1 MPSTVNIVAIL
12 TLLAM
17 PVAALAG
24 KDTAMVNETKTHK
37 YTNRLADETSP
48 YLLQHA
54 HNPVDWYPWS
64 KEAFKIAAKL
74 DKPVFLS
81 IGYSTC
87 HWCHVMERESFT
99 NERIAKIMNEHFVC
113 IKVDREQRPDV
124 DNVYMTA
131 VQMMT
136 GSGGWPLSVFL
147 TPDGKPFY
155 GGTYFP
161 PKDMYG
167 RPGLDTLLLAIAD
180 AWKNKR
186 AQLLESAGKISET
199 LQRLGEQA
207 GQEMLSSDSLK
218 KAFLSLKQSFDGT
231 HGGFGGA
238 PKFPQPGYLSFL
250 LRYWHRTGDKATLA
264 MVETT
269 LEAMAKG
276 GIYDHLGGG
285 FHRYSTDARW
295 LVPHFEKMLYD
306 QALLCK
312 VYVQAYQ
319 VTGKEDYAGIAH
331 EIFDYVL
338 RDMTDSKGGFY
349 SAEDADS
356 EGKEGLF
363 YVWEP
368 KEIDEVLGTKDARIF
383 NEHYGVTREGNFEDN
398 KSILNINKSVE
409 ELAKQFKQEPKAIE
423 TVLAKGRTKLLEHRS
438 RRIRPHLDDKV
449 ITGWNGLMIS
459 TLAYGGAVLD
469 EKKYIDAATRAAD
482 FTLTTLRRDGR
493 LMRYYRGGKVV
504 DLAYLDD
511 YAFVIMG
518 LLDLY
523 EATFDARRLAE
534 AKELAEQMI
543 DLFGDEDRGGFYL
556 TGSDAERLIVR
567 SKPDYDGV
575 VPTGNSVAALVLF
588 KIGRLTMDMRFTKEA
603 ERLLKAF
610 SGQIQ
615 QSPTSLSA
623 MLIAL
628 DFSIGPA
635 REVVIAAEAQQPDT
649 IEMLKLIHGKFLP
662 NTVVL
667 LHQTGKTGEAIK
679 KIAPFVKFQTAING
693 KATAYVCQNYV
704 CKQPVTEID
713 LLKNLLVNTNEG
725 QKAKYDK

>member
-1 MPSTVNIVAIL
+1 MFSPVNVNIVTIL

-17 PVAALAG
+17 PVTALAG
-24 KDTAMVNETKTHK
+24 KGTAMVTETKKHR

-64 KEAFKIAAKL
+64 KEAFEIAKKL

-99 NERIAKIMNEHFVC
+99 NERISKIMNEHFVS

-147 TPDGKPFY
+147 TPEGKPFY

-161 PKDMYG
+161 PKGMYG
-167 RPGLDTLLLAIAD
+167 RPGFDTLLLAIAD

-186 AQLLESAGKISET
+186 SELLESAEKVSSILRQASEVTGKE
-199 LQRLGEQA
+199 A
-207 GQEMLSSDSLK
+207 LSIDILNKSYLY
-218 KAFLSLKQSFDGT
+218 LKQIFDST
-231 HGGFGGA
+231 YRGFGSA
-238 PKFPQPGYLSFL
+238 PKFPQPTNLSML
-250 LRYWHRTGDKATLA
+250 LSYWHRTGDKAALA
-264 MVETT
+264 MVENT
-269 LEAMAKG
+269 LEAMANG

-285 FHRYSTDARW
+285 FHRYSTDSRW

-306 QALLCK
+306 QALLSK

-319 VTGKEDYAGIAH
+319 ISGKEDYAEVAR

-368 KEIDEVLGTKDARIF
+368 KEIDKVLGAKNARIF
-383 NEHYGVTREGNFEDN
+383 NEYYGITSEGNFEDN
-398 KSILNINKSVE
+398 KSILNIKKSVG
-409 ELAKQFKQEPKAIE
+409 ELAKQFKQDTKAIE
-423 TVLAKGRTKLLEHRS
+423 TVLAQGRSKLLGHRS
-438 RRIRPHLDDKV
+438 KRIRPHLDDKV
-449 ITGWNGLMIS
+449 IAGWNGLMIS
-459 TLAYGGAVLD
+459 ALAYGGAALD
-469 EKKYIDAATRAAD
+469 EKKYIDAAARAAD
-482 FTLTTLRRDGR
+482 FTLTTLQLDGR
-493 LMRYYRGGKVV
+493 LMRYYRDGKVV
-504 DLAYLDD
+504 NLAYLDD

-543 DLFGDEDRGGFYL
+543 ELFGDKSRGCFYL
-556 TGSDAERLIVR
+556 TGNDAERLIVR
-567 SKPDYDGV
+567 SKPDYDGAI
-575 VPTGNSVAALVLF
+575 PTGNSVAALVLY
-588 KIGRLTMDMRFTKEA
+588 KIGRLTMDSNFTEKA
-603 ERLLKAF
+603 ERVLKAF

-628 DFSIGPA
+628 NFSIGPA
-635 REVVIAAEAQQPDT
+635 REIVIAADASRPDT
-649 IEMLKLIHGKFLP
+649 KEMLKLIHRRFLP

-667 LHQTGKTGEAIK
+667 LHQTGKAGEAIE
-679 KIAPFVKFQTAING
+679 KIAPFVKFQVAINN
-693 KATAYVCQNYV
+693 KATAYVCENYV

-713 LLKNLLVNTNEG
+713 LLKNLLENSNDG
-725 QKAKYDK
+725 QKAK

>member
-1 MPSTVNIVAIL
+1 MFTPSNVKIVTIL

-17 PVAALAG
+17 PVAAHAG
-24 KDTAMVNETKTHK
+24 KGTAMVIETITHK
-37 YTNRLADETSP
+37 YTNKLAGETSP

-64 KEAFKIAAKL
+64 KEAFEIAKKL

-87 HWCHVMERESFT
+87 HWCHVMERESFE
-99 NERIAKIMNEHFVC
+99 NEHIAKIMNEHFVC

-124 DNVYMTA
+124 DKVYMNA

-147 TPDGKPFY
+147 TPDARPFY

-167 RPGLDTLLLAIAD
+167 RPGFEHLLLAIDD

-186 AQLLESAGKISET
+186 AELLKSADKISTILQESSKKTGKET
-199 LQRLGEQA
+199 L
-207 GQEMLSSDSLK
+207 STDTLK
-218 KAFLSLKQSFDGT
+218 KAYSDIERTFDSAY
-231 HGGFGGA
+231 GGFGSA
-238 PKFPQPGYLSFL
+238 PKFPQPSYLSML
-250 LRYWHRTGDKATLA
+250 LNYSHRAADNKALA
-264 MVETT
+264 MVEAT
-269 LEAMAKG
+269 LDAMAKG

-285 FHRYSTDARW
+285 FHRYSTDSRW

-306 QALLCK
+306 QALLSK

-319 VTGKEDYAGIAH
+319 ITGKEDYARVAR
-331 EIFDYVL
+331 EIFDYIM
-338 RDMTDSKGGFY
+338 RDMTDPKGGFY

-368 KEIDEVLGTKDARIF
+368 KEIEKVLGKKNAGIF
-383 NEHYGVTREGNFEDN
+383 NQYYGVTGKGNFEEG
-398 KSILNINKSVE
+398 KSILNITKSVE
-409 ELAKQFKQEPKAIE
+409 QLAKQFKQDPKAIE
-423 TVLAKGRTKLLEHRS
+423 NILAQGRSKLLEHRS
-438 RRIRPHLDDKV
+438 KRIRPHLDDKV

-459 TLAYGGAVLD
+459 ALAYGGAALG
-469 EKKYIDAATRAAD
+469 EKKYINAATKAAD
-482 FTLTTLRRDGR
+482 FTLTTLRRDAR
-493 LMRYYRGGKVV
+493 LMRYYRAGKVI

-511 YAFVIMG
+511 YAFVIMA

-523 EATFDARRLAE
+523 EATFDTKWLAE

-543 DLFGDEDRGGFYL
+543 ELFGDEAGGGFYL
-556 TGSDAERLIVR
+556 TGKDAERLIVR
-567 SKPDYDGV
+567 SKPGYDGA

-588 KIGRLTMDMRFTKEA
+588 KLGRLTMDTRFNNEA
-603 ERLLKAF
+603 EQVLNAF
-610 SGQIQ
+610 SGRIK

-635 REVVIAAEAQQPDT
+635 QEIVIAAEADQPDT
-649 IEMLKLIHGKFLP
+649 KEMLRLIHRKFLP
-662 NTVVL
+662 NTVIMF
-667 LHQTGKTGEAIK
+667 HQTGKAGEAIE
-679 KIAPFVKFQTAING
+679 KIIPFVKFQVAING

-704 CKQPVTEID
+704 CKQPVNEISA
-713 LLKNLLVNTNEG
+713 LEKLLVNVVKN
-725 QKAKYDK
+725 QKER